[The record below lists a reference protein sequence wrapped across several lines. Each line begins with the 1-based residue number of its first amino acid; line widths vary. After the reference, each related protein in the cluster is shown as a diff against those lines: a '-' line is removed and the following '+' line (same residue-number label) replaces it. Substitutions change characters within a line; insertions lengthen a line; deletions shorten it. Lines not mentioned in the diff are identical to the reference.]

1 MNTAMPMKQ
10 IFLLWGSVAFVLSAQ
25 AQNAPHPDD
34 IPRITV
40 SPGVELKELI
50 GRSAQPGVKTD
61 RSSVAFFHLNPG
73 RASAWSFTK
82 VGEESFLVIK
92 GHGEVWLGDRAH
104 AVRPGSFILVPP
116 GVVRSVRAGKG
127 EALEFYA
134 ITAPAWSSDDD
145 VLTTAPA
152 GAPQ

>member
-1 MNTAMPMKQ
+1 MKTPMPMEH
-10 IFLLWGSVAFVLSAQ
+10 IFLHLGSVAFVMSAH

-34 IPRITV
+34 IARMTV
-40 SPGVELKELI
+40 SSGVELQELI
-50 GRSAQPGVKTD
+50 GRSAQPAVKTD
-61 RSSVAFFHLNPG
+61 RVSVAFFHLNPG
-73 RASAWSFTK
+73 RASAWSYTK
-82 VGEESFLVIK
+82 VGEESFLFIK

-127 EALEFYA
+127 ETLEFYA

-145 VLTTAPA
+145 VMTTAPV